1 MEESI
6 LKSIKKLLGIGA
18 DYTVFDQDIMMHIN
32 SVFAIMHQIGASPP
46 DGFVITGDTETWSDF
61 LSDRKHLDLV
71 RSYMYTQVKTLF
83 DPPTTSFALDS
94 LNRLGKEYEW
104 RLSILE
110 DAFTDSNGGGPTPGV
125 GEAYIWDLTGLSD
138 FPPEAPVGAIGVDL
152 TTGDVWRKN

>member
-6 LKSIKKLLGIGA
+6 LRSIKKLLGIGA
-18 DYTVFDQDIMMHIN
+18 DYTAFDQDVMMHIN
-32 SVFAIMHQIGASPP
+32 SVFAVMHQIGASPP
-46 DGFVITGDTETWSDF
+46 DGFVITGNDETWSDF
-61 LSDRKHLDLV
+61 LADRKHLELV
-71 RSYMYTQVKTLF
+71 RSYMYLQVKVLF

-94 LNRLGKEYEW
+94 INRVGKEYEW

-110 DAFTDSNGGGPTPGV
+110 NAFTNGNGGSTPGV

-152 TTGDVWRKN
+152 ITGDVWRKN